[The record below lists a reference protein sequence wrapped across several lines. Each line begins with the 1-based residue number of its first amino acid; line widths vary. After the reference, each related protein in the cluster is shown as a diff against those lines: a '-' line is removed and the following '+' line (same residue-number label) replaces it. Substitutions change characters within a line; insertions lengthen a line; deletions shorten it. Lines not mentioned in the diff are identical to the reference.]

1 MEGLWH
7 PSDSLVIC
15 FRGLDHAK
23 DSIASLTFWSYW
35 PTKASHHFIPSQ
47 FVSNN
52 NKKDCVTAAPLGL
65 SLMFS
70 AFHKSAFHNCG
81 LGWLLIRTT
90 VSNKQTNKAKLLVT
104 RVSRKMKRSWQ
115 MYGTKKSQF
124 SVYTL
129 LFPSNSRS
137 ALAQGW
143 LSPSRSQ
150 SWAAYPCENWRSFCQ
165 VLLAE
170 WCTHGGWQCSFRDS
184 TGELDHKNCSFEWR
198 TRRLWSL
205 ATFSWPRHS
214 SLDKTKRSVT

>member
-1 MEGLWH
+1 MSTW
-7 PSDSLVIC
+7 
-15 FRGLDHAK
+15 
-23 DSIASLTFWSYW
+23 
-35 PTKASHHFIPSQ
+35 
-47 FVSNN
+47 
-52 NKKDCVTAAPLGL
+52 
-65 SLMFS
+65 
-70 AFHKSAFHNCG
+70 FHNQSSINYS
-81 LGWLLIRTT
+81 LGWQLIRTT
-90 VSNKQTNKAKLLVT
+90 VSNKQTNK
-104 RVSRKMKRSWQ
+104 Q
-115 MYGTKKSQF
+115 TKTANNQSVEKDETVKTNVWDKKKWQF
-124 SVYTL
+124 SFYTL

-137 ALAQGW
+137 ALVQGW

-184 TGELDHKNCSFEWR
+184 TVLLDHKNCSFEWR